1 MRGKH
6 EGPAQLRPTNGYSTT
21 FALSLLNHLLA
32 KAYLRQGDG
41 VYVVPD
47 HRRRERLL
55 NGTGRLTL
63 KSTGV
68 KLEKLDAAN
77 PPDESYDPTADTCLE
92 AFIRLISALASAQQ
106 DSE

>member
-6 EGPAQLRPTNGYSTT
+6 EGPVQLRPTKGYSTT
-21 FALSLLNHLLA
+21 FALSLLNNLLA
-32 KAYLRQGDG
+32 TAYLRQGDG

-63 KSTGV
+63 QSTGV

-77 PPDESYDPTADTCLE
+77 PPQMSHMTQPL
-92 AFIRLISALASAQQ
+92 IRA
-106 DSE
+106 